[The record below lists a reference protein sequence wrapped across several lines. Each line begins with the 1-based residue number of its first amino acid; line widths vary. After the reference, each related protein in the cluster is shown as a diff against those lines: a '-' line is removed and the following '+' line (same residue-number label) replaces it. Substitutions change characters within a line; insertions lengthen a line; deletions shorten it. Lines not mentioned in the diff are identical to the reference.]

1 MSFDSLL
8 GVIKFI
14 LLRLI
19 IALCSIITESLF
31 GFFKLFL
38 SSSKLIILCFFND
51 LLLVDGVLLFTIN
64 IFKVLLGCFIYLT
77 HIKPCIFLFVLI
89 LLYQLVLFLLLLPLF
104 KSWRFI
110 LKNDILAFVL
120 GTKLVILR
128 QRWRSTVRH
137 NSSYRLLLLRTV
149 SPTRVER
156 HRFRVLIELF
166 ILLSLQSL
174 PFVEV
179 HYLQLPVSYDFR
191 FVHIM
196 I

>member
-19 IALCSIITESLF
+19 IALCSIITKSIF

-38 SSSKLIILCFFND
+38 SSSKLIILCLFND

-89 LLYQLVLFLLLLPLF
+89 LLYQPVLFLLLPLF

-128 QRWRSTVRH
+128 QSWRSTVRH

-156 HRFRVLIELF
+156 HRFRVLIEWLILF
-166 ILLSLQSL
+166 SLLSL
-174 PFVEV
+174 PFVEI